1 MVEDIELNALI
12 KDAFEGEVTFA
23 FAERKA
29 APKKRRWTLY
39 WSAPSMLVA
48 ASLAIVAMFQ
58 VVFTP
63 APDRVSEAIRFLS
76 EVDGVEM
83 EESASSPEALLLAWQ
98 EAPLF
103 VEVAV
108 NDGSAGL

>member
-1 MVEDIELNALI
+1 MVEDVEFNALV
-12 KDAFEGEVTFA
+12 KDAFEGEAPFVFV
-23 FAERKA
+23 ERKE
-29 APKKRRWTLY
+29 APKKRRWALY

-48 ASLAIVAMFQ
+48 ASLAVVAMFQ
-58 VVFTP
+58 FMLTP
-63 APDRVSEAIRFLS
+63 APDRVSEAIRLLS

-98 EAPLF
+98 EAPLL

-108 NDGSAGL
+108 D